1 MTRTGST
8 TIGTY
13 PGSSAGP
20 AAVRAHSAVGT
31 AREGPAGRSHPTG
44 GAGGPALAD
53 LVARHRTTFPWYDER
68 CREAGVGAE
77 PQLVDLPLV
86 DEAVL
91 AERYYT
97 VDHPQLPDAATYL
110 TSGTS
115 SGMRKRILWTPD
127 DHRRYV
133 AHRRDLLAAFLAD
146 VAPGST
152 AVADLGTGHA
162 AASAHEIFTELG
174 FDAHDI
180 DFARPVAEHVDRLNQ
195 WRPQVLFT
203 MPMVLDQLLAWPE
216 PLDISPRKVVVV
228 GDIAPANWRR
238 HVADRF
244 GIGYGDVLDVLGSIE
259 IGAIAHHD
267 PETDLY
273 HLHDHVIAESRPVH
287 EVFGGDPV
295 DLPPGGGILLL
306 TSFARRSF
314 PAVRYV
320 TGDVVIGLRTI
331 EHHGR
336 AVQAYE
342 RIDSRYSGDV
352 KHGER
357 ISAHD
362 LCTAVN
368 HVLPGAVFEVADQG
382 GLEIR
387 VVADRITPAQADAI
401 RAHLVH
407 LCPDVGQMARSGLV
421 AEVDVR
427 AITTDELRSG
437 HAKRRFNIRE
447 G

>member
-1 MTRTGST
+1 VSSVTATVNGTSVGGGSVAGEPT
-8 TIGTY
+8 ARPDGLGR
-13 PGSSAGP
+13 PGAWGVAAGP
-20 AAVRAHSAVGT
+20 ALS
-31 AREGPAGRSHPTG
+31 E
-44 GAGGPALAD
+44 
-53 LVARHRTTFPWYDER
+53 LVAGHRATFPWYDER
-68 CREAGVGAE
+68 CRQAGVGPE
-77 PQLVDLPLV
+77 PELTDLPLV

-91 AERYYT
+91 TERYYT
-97 VDHPQLPDAATYL
+97 VDHPQLPDASAYL

-115 SGMRKRILWTPD
+115 SGVRKRILWTPD
-127 DHRRYV
+127 DHERYV
-133 AHRRDLLAAFLAD
+133 AHRRDLFAGFLAD
-146 VAPGST
+146 VPAGSV

-162 AASAHEIFTELG
+162 AASAHEVFTELG
-174 FDAHDI
+174 LDAHDI
-180 DFARPVAEHVDRLNQ
+180 DFSSPVAEHVDRLNE
-195 WRPQVLFT
+195 WRPDVFFT

-216 PLDISPRKVVVV
+216 PLHIAPRKVMVV
-228 GDIAPANWRR
+228 GDVAPANWRR
-238 HVADRF
+238 HVAERF
-244 GIGYGDVLDVLGSIE
+244 DIGYGDVLDVLGSIE

-273 HLHDHVIAESRPVH
+273 HLHDHIAAESLPVH
-287 EVFGGDPV
+287 EVYGGDPV
-295 DLPPGGGILLL
+295 ELPPGGGILLL

-314 PAVRYV
+314 PALRYV

-336 AVQAYE
+336 SVQAYE
-342 RIDSRYSGDV
+342 RIDSRYAGDV

-368 HVLPGAVFEVADQG
+368 HVLPGAVFEVANQG

-387 VVADRITPAQADAI
+387 VVADEVTPDDAEAI
-401 RAHLVH
+401 RAHLLA
-407 LCPDVGQMARSGLV
+407 LCPDVGQMSRSGLV
-421 AEVDVR
+421 AEVGVR